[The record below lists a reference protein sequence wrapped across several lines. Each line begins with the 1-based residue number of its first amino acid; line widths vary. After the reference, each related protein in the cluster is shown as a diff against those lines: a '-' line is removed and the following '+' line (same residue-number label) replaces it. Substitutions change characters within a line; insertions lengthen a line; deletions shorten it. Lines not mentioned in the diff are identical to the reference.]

1 MKFSLETLSDVNQIH
16 SYDSDHVVI
25 KQKQTHELLQLDSS
39 LIVTPNH
46 VIMDW
51 QINDISKLSTD
62 DIRYLISLKPEVLI
76 LTEQLALYPITTTL
90 PPKIAVEFSRLFIGV
105 EVMTLGAA
113 CRTYN
118 LLLAE
123 DRQVVLAIN
132 FS

>member
-1 MKFSLETLSDVNQIH
+1 MKFSLETISDANQIY

-25 KQKQTHELLQLDSS
+25 KQKQTHELLRLDSS

-51 QINDISKLSTD
+51 QVNDISKLSAD

-76 LTEQLALYPITTTL
+76 LADRLALYPL
-90 PPKIAVEFSRLFIGV
+90 PPKITVEFSRLAIGV
-105 EVMTLGAA
+105 EVMPLGAA